1 MHIPVLLNEVLGIFD
16 PKPGE
21 NYIDATLGEGGH
33 TKEIIKRVAPKGRV
47 LGIDWD
53 GQSLE
58 HFKKDIE
65 FEGKERVVT
74 MRGNYAGLKKYV
86 EESGIR
92 DVKGVLF
99 DLGWSSIQ
107 LGEIRGLSFNESD
120 EDLDMRF
127 EGDRGGESAREII
140 NSYKEEDIANII
152 YEYGGE
158 RYSRRIAKA
167 IVEARRKK
175 KIRTVGDLV
184 EILIQ
189 VLPHRYEGG
198 RIHPATRTFQALRIY
213 VNHELE
219 NIEKGLCAALEV
231 LGVGGRIIVIS
242 FHSLEDRIIKNFFRG
257 EEQKGKLAILTK
269 KPVCATREEILI
281 NNRARSAK
289 LRAAQIL

>member
-1 MHIPVLLNEVLGIFD
+1 MHIPVLLNEVLEIFN
-16 PKPGE
+16 PNSGE

-33 TKEIIKRVAPKGRV
+33 TKEILKRIAPMGRV
-47 LGIDWD
+47 LGMDWD
-53 GQSLE
+53 RQSLE

-65 FEGKERVVT
+65 FEGKERIVT
-74 MRGNYAGLKKYV
+74 MCGNYAELEKYV

-92 DVKGVLF
+92 NIKGVLF

-107 LGEIRGLSFNESD
+107 LGTVRGLSFNENT
-120 EDLDMRF
+120 EELDMRF
-127 EGDRGGESAREII
+127 EGVGESAKDVVNR
-140 NSYKEEDIANII
+140 YKEEDIANII

-167 IVEARRKK
+167 IVETRRKK
-175 KIRTVGDLV
+175 KIETVGELV
-184 EILIQ
+184 EILVQ
-189 VLPHRYEGG
+189 VLPRRYEGG

-219 NIEKGLCAALEV
+219 NIEKGLRAALAV
-231 LGVGGRIIVIS
+231 LDEGGKIIVIS
-242 FHSLEDRIIKNFFRG
+242 FHSLEDRMVKNFFR
-257 EEQKGKLAILTK
+257 EEAKKGTLTILTK
-269 KPVCATREEILI
+269 KPLCATREEIVI

>member
-1 MHIPVLLNEVLGIFD
+1 MSHIPVLLNEVLEIFD
-16 PKPGE
+16 PKSGE

-33 TKEIIKRVAPKGRV
+33 TREIIKRIAPNGRV

-53 GQSLE
+53 GESLE

-65 FEGKERVVT
+65 FEGKDRVITV
-74 MRGNYAGLKKYV
+74 RGNYADLKKYG
-86 EESGIR
+86 EEAGFR
-92 DVKGVLF
+92 DVKGILF

-107 LGEIRGLSFNESD
+107 LGAVKGLSFNESD
-120 EDLDMRF
+120 EELDMRF
-127 EGDRGGESAREII
+127 EGDGESARDIV

-175 KIRTVGDLV
+175 KIETAGDLV
-184 EILIQ
+184 EILTQ
-189 VLPHRYEGG
+189 VLPRRYEGG

-219 NIEKGLCAALEV
+219 NIEKGLRAAVEV
-231 LGVGGRIIVIS
+231 LGEGGKIVVVS
-242 FHSLEDRIIKNFFRG
+242 FHSLEDRLIKNLFR
-257 EEQKGKLAILTK
+257 EEANKKTITILTK
-269 KPVCATREEILI
+269 KPIRATREEII
-281 NNRARSAK
+281 HNPRARSAK
-289 LRAAQIL
+289 LRAAQLL